1 MSFAAP
7 EEHRDGELLI
17 RGLRP
22 GDGAE
27 LNRATV
33 ASYEHLR
40 EFMEWA
46 RPDTTVEDSEGYVR
60 LSRSRCLDGD
70 ECGLGVWR
78 GERLVS
84 GCGFM
89 LRG

>member
-1 MSFAAP
+1 VSFAAP
-7 EEHRDGELLI
+7 EEYRDGELLI
-17 RGLRP
+17 RSLRP

-40 EFMEWA
+40 ESMEWA

-60 LSRSRCLDGD
+60 LSQARWLAARNGAW
-70 ECGLGVWR
+70 GVA
-78 GERLVS
+78 G
-84 GCGFM
+84 
-89 LRG
+89 